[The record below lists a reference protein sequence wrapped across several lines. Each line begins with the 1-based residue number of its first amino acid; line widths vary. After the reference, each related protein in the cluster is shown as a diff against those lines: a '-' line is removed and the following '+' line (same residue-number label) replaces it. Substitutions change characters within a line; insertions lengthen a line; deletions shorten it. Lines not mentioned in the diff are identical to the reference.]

1 VRSEIFGPDE
11 PDASWQAAAEGL
23 AFCDSLARCLA
34 SCFHGMK
41 QLTPLLLLLIT
52 PLMSGEDVTL
62 KQSAILKS
70 GRTLVSLKPG
80 TVVELISRDG
90 SDITIKH
97 KDLTGKI
104 PASKLE
110 EDRSP
115 PAPSAPAA
123 KSTPPARKPAPPVA
137 KAKKEKPPERKPGDH
152 VVDNPQTG
160 YGKAVKKAKDNAAAH
175 DRNVVRPNDD
185 VLKDE

>member
-1 VRSEIFGPDE
+1 
-11 PDASWQAAAEGL
+11 
-23 AFCDSLARCLA
+23 
-34 SCFHGMK
+34 MK
-41 QLTPLLLLLIT
+41 RLTPLFLLLVT
-52 PLMSGEDVTL
+52 PLISGEEVTL

-80 TVVELISRDG
+80 TVVELIARDG

-110 EDRSP
+110 EDSSP
-115 PAPSAPAA
+115 PASSAPAA
-123 KSTPPARKPAPPVA
+123 KSTPPARKPAPPAAA

-175 DRNVVRPNDD
+175 DRNVLRPNDD

>member
-1 VRSEIFGPDE
+1 
-11 PDASWQAAAEGL
+11 
-23 AFCDSLARCLA
+23 
-34 SCFHGMK
+34 MK
-41 QLTPLLLLLIT
+41 RLTPLLLLLVA
-52 PLMSGEDVTL
+52 PLVSGEEVTL

-80 TVVELISRDG
+80 TVVELIAREG

-110 EDRSP
+110 EDSNP
-115 PAPSAPAA
+115 PAASAPAA
-123 KSTPPARKPAPPVA
+123 KSTPPARKPAPPPVA
-137 KAKKEKPPERKPGDH
+137 KAKKEKPPEKPDRKPGDH

-175 DRNVVRPNDD
+175 DRNVLRPNDD